1 MKKVISIALLFLMSF
16 FIITTALSF
25 EYASNKKKKERD
37 NESKTKNY
45 PHKHGEFRSDLLS
58 HKLIMTD
65 VNMNLTSKDLA
76 SLAFGSTTSF
86 YNNAIKTCSP
96 HLSTI
101 QFLKCSNSVLGK
113 HFYYKISNIA
123 SIAYAN
129 HYSDCDLNVY
139 LLFDVAN
146 AVSKDIK
153 IIYAPSHAFIAY
165 RDDNSEPYQYWE
177 TTTKDN
183 HGAPADL
190 LTPFYIKSI
199 NKFHYT
205 PFSDKFAE
213 ELYSVLILGEVEHEK
228 KQRLL
233 NELSGKFSGNT
244 HYQRFYFENKQQQGT
259 VTLNDIKTVEMLLQT
274 DPESIDKKLF
284 LSNQMINKGNNESA
298 KKILNTISLDRCQID
313 CMEKKK
319 NVSTYSHLPYSIA
332 YLFDLGKIR
341 IDEHT
346 IKNILIRSLAL
357 TVILFIALIV
367 TVQINSK
374 YMRKK
379 KQKTQQS
386 I

>member
-1 MKKVISIALLFLMSF
+1 
-16 FIITTALSF
+16 
-25 EYASNKKKKERD
+25 
-37 NESKTKNY
+37 
-45 PHKHGEFRSDLLS
+45 
-58 HKLIMTD
+58 MTD

-86 YNNAIKTCSP
+86 YNDAIKTCSP

-101 QFLKCSNSVLGK
+101 QSLKCSNSVLGK
-113 HFYYKISNIA
+113 HFYYKISNI
-123 SIAYAN
+123 
-129 HYSDCDLNVY
+129 
-139 LLFDVAN
+139 
-146 AVSKDIK
+146 
-153 IIYAPSHAFIAY
+153 AFIAY

-319 NVSTYSHLPYSIA
+319 TYPHIA
-332 YLFDLGKIR
+332 TF
-341 IDEHT
+341 H
-346 IKNILIRSLAL
+346 
-357 TVILFIALIV
+357 IALLIYS
-367 TVQINSK
+367 TWEK
-374 YMRKK
+374 
-379 KQKTQQS
+379 
-386 I
+386 